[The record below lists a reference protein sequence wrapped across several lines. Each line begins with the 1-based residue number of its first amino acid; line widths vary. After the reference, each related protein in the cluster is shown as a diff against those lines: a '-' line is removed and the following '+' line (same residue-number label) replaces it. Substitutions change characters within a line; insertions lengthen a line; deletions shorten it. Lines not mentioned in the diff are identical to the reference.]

1 MIEYISILA
10 ALVLLNVVLS
20 VSFNLVLG
28 YGGLV
33 SIAHPVFFALGAY
46 ASGLLARDLGL
57 PVPFAILAGGAI
69 AMLSSV
75 ALSVPALRV
84 SGDYM
89 VITSLG
95 FQLALVHVITN
106 VEFTGAAGGLTGIP
120 SGFDGPL
127 RSPLG
132 VLAAAILAVV
142 CIAIVRWLMHGPY
155 GRAVTAMRN
164 DEQALASLGRSPIAI
179 KVALFAV
186 ACGMAGI
193 AGGFYAHHFLY
204 VTPEQFG
211 TFAST
216 ALLTMVVVGGAAT
229 TWGPVL
235 GAVLITLLPEAIR
248 FLDMPIS
255 IMAPTQGV
263 LFSVLVLLFL
273 YLRPQGLLGGA
284 RAGGGI
290 SAWQGARAERRAPR
304 GVQS

>member
-1 MIEYISILA
+1 MIEYVSVLA
-10 ALVLLNVVLS
+10 VLVLLNVVLA

-33 SIAHPVFFALGAY
+33 SIAHPIFFALGAY
-46 ASGLLARDLGL
+46 ASGLLARDLGV
-57 PVPFAILAGGAI
+57 PVPLAIVAGGLL

-95 FQLALVHVITN
+95 FQLALVHIITN

-120 SGFDGPL
+120 SAFDGAM
-127 RSPLG
+127 RSPMA
-132 VLAAAILAVV
+132 VVAAALLAVA
-142 CIAIVRWLMHGPY
+142 CIAAVRWLMHGPY

-164 DEQALASLGRSPIAI
+164 DEQALASLGRSPMAI
-179 KVALFAV
+179 KVMLFAL

-204 VTPEQFG
+204 LTPEQFS

-235 GAVLITLLPEAIR
+235 GAVLVTLLPEVIR
-248 FLDMPIS
+248 FIDMPIA
-255 IMAPTQGV
+255 IMAPLQGV
-263 LFSVLVLLFL
+263 LFSLLVLVFL
-273 YLRPQGLLGGA
+273 YLRPQGLLGGS
-284 RAGGGI
+284 RAGGGVA
-290 SAWQGARAERRAPR
+290 AWHGARAERRTAR
-304 GVQS
+304 GAKP

>member
-1 MIEYISILA
+1 MIEYLSVLA
-10 ALVLLNVVLS
+10 AMALINVVLA

-33 SIAHPVFFALGAY
+33 SIAHPIFFALGAY
-46 ASGLLARDLGL
+46 ASGLLASDLGI
-57 PVPFAILAGGAI
+57 PVPLAILAGGAI
-69 AMLSSV
+69 AMISSF

-95 FQLALVHVITN
+95 FQLALVHIITN

-120 SGFDGPL
+120 SAFEGPM
-127 RSPLG
+127 RSQLG
-132 VLAAAILAVV
+132 VLAIAVLALACV
-142 CIAIVRWLMHGPY
+142 AIVRWLMHGPY

-164 DEQALASLGRSPIAI
+164 DEQALESLGRSPMAI
-179 KVALFAV
+179 KVTLFAI
-186 ACGMAGI
+186 ACGMAGLV
-193 AGGFYAHHFLY
+193 GGFYAHHFLY
-204 VTPEQFG
+204 LTPEQFG

-235 GAVLITLLPEAIR
+235 GAILITLLPEAIR

-255 IMAPTQGV
+255 VMAPAQGV
-263 LFSVLVLLFL
+263 MFSVLVLIFM

-284 RAGGGI
+284 RAGGGV
-290 SAWQGARAERRAPR
+290 SSWYGSRAERRTSGDVKP
-304 GVQS
+304 

>member
-1 MIEYISILA
+1 MIEYVSVLA
-10 ALVLLNVVLS
+10 VLVLLNVVLA

-33 SIAHPVFFALGAY
+33 SIAHPIFFALGAY
-46 ASGLLARDLGL
+46 ASGLLARDLGI
-57 PVPFAILAGGAI
+57 PVPFAIVAGGLL

-95 FQLALVHVITN
+95 FQLALVHIITN

-120 SGFDGPL
+120 SAFDGAM
-127 RSPLG
+127 RSPM
-132 VLAAAILAVV
+132 AVV
-142 CIAIVRWLMHGPY
+142 AAVLLAIACIAVVRWLMHGPY

-164 DEQALASLGRSPIAI
+164 DEQALASLGRSPMAI
-179 KVALFAV
+179 KVMLFAL

-204 VTPEQFG
+204 LTPEQFS

-235 GAVLITLLPEAIR
+235 GAVLVTLLPEVIR
-248 FLDMPIS
+248 FIDMPIA
-255 IMAPTQGV
+255 IMAPLQGV
-263 LFSVLVLLFL
+263 LFSLLVLVFL
-273 YLRPQGLLGGA
+273 YLRPQGLLGGS
-284 RAGGGI
+284 RAGGGVA
-290 SAWQGARAERRAPR
+290 AWHGARAERRTVR
-304 GVQS
+304 GAKP

>member
-1 MIEYISILA
+1 MMEYITVLA
-10 ALVLLNVVLS
+10 ILVLLNVVLA

-33 SIAHPVFFALGAY
+33 TIAHPIFFALGAY
-46 ASGLLARDLGL
+46 SSGLLARDAGL
-57 PVPFAILAGGAI
+57 SIPVAILAGGAI
-69 AMLSSV
+69 AMVASV

-106 VEFTGAAGGLTGIP
+106 VEFTGAAGGLTDIP
-120 SGFDGPL
+120 AAFEGAL
-127 RSPLG
+127 RSPMAMLS
-132 VLAAAILAVV
+132 IAVFAGA
-142 CIAIVRWLMHGPY
+142 CIWLVRWLMHGPY

-164 DEQALASLGRSPIAI
+164 DEQALASLGRSPMAI
-179 KVALFAV
+179 KVTLFAL
-186 ACGMAGI
+186 ACGMAGV
-193 AGGFYAHHFLY
+193 AGGFYAHQFLY
-204 VTPEQFG
+204 LTPEQFS

-235 GAVLITLLPEAIR
+235 GAVLITLLPEVIR

-255 IMAPTQGV
+255 IMAPAQGV
-263 LFSVLVLLFL
+263 LFSLLVLLFL
-273 YLRPQGLLGGA
+273 YLRPQGLLGGP
-284 RAGGGI
+284 RAGGAV
-290 SAWQGARAERRAPR
+290 SAWQGEKAERR
-304 GVQS
+304 VQPGANQ

>member
-1 MIEYISILA
+1 MIEYISVLA
-10 ALVLLNVVLS
+10 AVALINVVLA

-33 SIAHPVFFALGAY
+33 SIAHPAFFALGAF
-46 ASGLLARDLGL
+46 ASGLLARDFGV
-57 PVPFAILAGGAI
+57 PVPVAILAGGAV
-69 AMLSSV
+69 AMVFSV

-84 SGDYM
+84 SGDYL

-95 FQLALVHVITN
+95 FQLALMHIIAN

-120 SGFDGPL
+120 AAFEGRMRGPL
-127 RSPLG
+127 A
-132 VLAAAILAVV
+132 VLAIALLALA
-142 CIAIVRWLMHGPY
+142 CIGVVRWLMHGPY

-164 DEQALASLGRSPIAI
+164 DEQALASLGRSPMAI
-179 KVALFAV
+179 KVTLFALS
-186 ACGMAGI
+186 CGMAGM
-193 AGGFYAHHFLY
+193 AGAFYAHHFLY

-211 TFAST
+211 IFAST

-235 GAVLITLLPEAIR
+235 GAILITLLPEAIR

-255 IMAPTQGV
+255 VMAPAQGV
-263 LFSVLVLLFL
+263 LFSVLVLVFL

-284 RAGGGI
+284 RAGGGVA
-290 SAWQGARAERRAPR
+290 AWYGSRAERRASDEPR
-304 GVQS
+304 R

>member
-1 MIEYISILA
+1 MIEYFSVLA
-10 ALVLLNVVLS
+10 ILVLLNVALA

-33 SIAHPVFFALGAY
+33 SIAHPIFFALGAY
-46 ASGLLARDLGL
+46 ASGLLARDLGWS
-57 PVPFAILAGGAI
+57 VPLAIVAGGVL

-89 VITSLG
+89 VITSMG
-95 FQLALVHVITN
+95 FQLALVHIITN

-120 SGFDGPL
+120 AAFDGPL
-127 RSPLG
+127 RNP
-132 VLAAAILAVV
+132 LAVGV
-142 CIAIVRWLMHGPY
+142 AALFALACVWTVRWLMHGPY

-164 DEQALASLGRSPIAI
+164 DEQALASLGRSPMAI
-179 KVALFAV
+179 KVTLFAL
-186 ACGMAGI
+186 ACGMAGV
-193 AGGFYAHHFLY
+193 AGGLYAHQFQYL
-204 VTPEQFG
+204 TPEQFS

-235 GAVLITLLPEAIR
+235 GAFLVTLLPEAIR

-255 IMAPTQGV
+255 IMAPAQGV
-263 LFSVLVLLFL
+263 LFSLLVLVFL
-273 YLRPQGLLGGA
+273 YARPQGLLGGR

-290 SAWQGARAERRAPR
+290 AAWQGARAERRTA
-304 GVQS
+304 GEGQA

>member
-1 MIEYISILA
+1 MIEYLSVLA
-10 ALVLLNVVLS
+10 AMALINVVLA

-33 SIAHPVFFALGAY
+33 SIAHPIFFALGAY
-46 ASGLLARDLGL
+46 ASGLLARDLGM
-57 PVPFAILAGGAI
+57 PVPLAILAGGAI
-69 AMLSSV
+69 AMISSF

-95 FQLALVHVITN
+95 FQLALVHIITN

-120 SGFDGPL
+120 SAFEGPM
-127 RSPLG
+127 RGQLG
-132 VLAAAILAVV
+132 VLAIAVLALACV
-142 CIAIVRWLMHGPY
+142 AIVRWLMHGPY

-164 DEQALASLGRSPIAI
+164 DEQALESLGRSPMAI
-179 KVALFAV
+179 KVTLFAI
-186 ACGMAGI
+186 ACGMAGLV
-193 AGGFYAHHFLY
+193 GGFYAHHFLY
-204 VTPEQFG
+204 LTPEQFG

-235 GAVLITLLPEAIR
+235 GAILITLLPEAIR

-255 IMAPTQGV
+255 VMAPAQGV
-263 LFSVLVLLFL
+263 MFSVLVLIFM

-284 RAGGGI
+284 RAGGGV
-290 SAWQGARAERRAPR
+290 SSWYGSRAERRATGETNP
-304 GVQS
+304 

>member
-1 MIEYISILA
+1 MIEYVSVLA
-10 ALVLLNVVLS
+10 VLVLLNVVLA

-33 SIAHPVFFALGAY
+33 SIAHPIFFALGAY
-46 ASGLLARDLGL
+46 ASGLLARDLGI
-57 PVPFAILAGGAI
+57 PVPFAIVAGGLL

-95 FQLALVHVITN
+95 FQLALVHIITN

-120 SGFDGPL
+120 SAFDGAM
-127 RSPLG
+127 RSPM
-132 VLAAAILAVV
+132 AVV
-142 CIAIVRWLMHGPY
+142 AAVLLAIACIAVVRWLMHGPY

-164 DEQALASLGRSPIAI
+164 DEQALASLGRSPMAI
-179 KVALFAV
+179 KVMLFAL

-204 VTPEQFG
+204 LTPEQFS

-235 GAVLITLLPEAIR
+235 GAVLVTLLPEVIR
-248 FLDMPIS
+248 FIDMPIA
-255 IMAPTQGV
+255 IMAPLQGV
-263 LFSVLVLLFL
+263 LFSLLVLVFL
-273 YLRPQGLLGGA
+273 YLRPQGLLGGS
-284 RAGGGI
+284 RAGGGVA
-290 SAWQGARAERRAPR
+290 AWHGARAERRVAR
-304 GVQS
+304 GAKP

>member
-1 MIEYISILA
+1 MIEYLCILA
-10 ALVLLNVVLS
+10 VLVLVNVALA

-33 SIAHPVFFALGAY
+33 SIAHPIFFALGAY
-46 ASGLLARDLGL
+46 ASGLLARDLGW
-57 PVPFAILAGGAI
+57 PVPLAILSGGAL
-69 AMLSSV
+69 AMVASV

-95 FQLALVHVITN
+95 FQLALVHIITN

-120 SGFDGPL
+120 SAFEGTM
-127 RSPLG
+127 RSPMA
-132 VLAAAILAVV
+132 VLAAGAFALLCVAG
-142 CIAIVRWLMHGPY
+142 VRWLMHGPY

-164 DEQALASLGRSPIAI
+164 DEQALASLGRSPMAI
-179 KVALFAV
+179 KVTLFAA
-186 ACGMAGI
+186 ACGMAGV

-204 VTPEQFG
+204 LTPEQFG

-235 GAVLITLLPEAIR
+235 GAFLITLMPEAIR

-255 IMAPTQGV
+255 VMAPAQGV
-263 LFSVLVLLFL
+263 MFSVLVLLFL
-273 YLRPQGLLGGA
+273 YLRPQGLLGGS

-290 SAWQGARAERRAPR
+290 AAWQGSRAERRAPA
-304 GVQS
+304 GSKP

>member
-1 MIEYISILA
+1 MIEYLSVLA
-10 ALVLLNVVLS
+10 AMALINVVLA

-33 SIAHPVFFALGAY
+33 SIAHPIFFALGAY
-46 ASGLLARDLGL
+46 ASGLLARDLGM
-57 PVPFAILAGGAI
+57 PVPLAILAGGAI
-69 AMLSSV
+69 AMISSF

-95 FQLALVHVITN
+95 FQLALVHIITN

-120 SGFDGPL
+120 SAFEGPI
-127 RSPLG
+127 RGQLG
-132 VLAAAILAVV
+132 LFAIAVFAIACV
-142 CIAIVRWLMHGPY
+142 AIVRWLMHGPY

-164 DEQALASLGRSPIAI
+164 DEQALESLGRSPMAI
-179 KVALFAV
+179 KVMLFAM
-186 ACGMAGI
+186 ACGMAGVV
-193 AGGFYAHHFLY
+193 GGFYAHHFLY
-204 VTPEQFG
+204 LTPEQFG

-235 GAVLITLLPEAIR
+235 GAILITLLPEAIR

-255 IMAPTQGV
+255 VMAPAQGV
-263 LFSVLVLLFL
+263 MFSVLVLIFM

-284 RAGGGI
+284 RAGGGV
-290 SAWQGARAERRAPR
+290 SSWYGSRAERRVNG
-304 GVQS
+304 GVKP

>member
-1 MIEYISILA
+1 MIEYLSVLA
-10 ALVLLNVVLS
+10 AMALINVVLA

-33 SIAHPVFFALGAY
+33 SIAHPIFFALGAY
-46 ASGLLARDLGL
+46 ASGLLARDLGI
-57 PVPFAILAGGAI
+57 PVPLAILAGGAI
-69 AMLSSV
+69 AMISSF

-95 FQLALVHVITN
+95 FQLALVHIITN

-120 SGFDGPL
+120 SAFEGPM
-127 RSPLG
+127 RGQLG
-132 VLAAAILAVV
+132 LLAIAVLALACV
-142 CIAIVRWLMHGPY
+142 AIVRWLMHGPY

-164 DEQALASLGRSPIAI
+164 DEQALESLGRSPMAI
-179 KVALFAV
+179 KVMLFAM
-186 ACGMAGI
+186 ACGMAGVI
-193 AGGFYAHHFLY
+193 GGFYAHHFLY
-204 VTPEQFG
+204 LTPEQFG

-235 GAVLITLLPEAIR
+235 GAILITLLPEAIR

-255 IMAPTQGV
+255 VMAPAQGV
-263 LFSVLVLLFL
+263 MFSVLVLIFM

-284 RAGGGI
+284 RAGGGM
-290 SAWQGARAERRAPR
+290 SSWYGSSAERRVNG
-304 GVQS
+304 GVKP

>member
-1 MIEYISILA
+1 MIEYLSVLA
-10 ALVLLNVVLS
+10 AMALINVVLA

-33 SIAHPVFFALGAY
+33 SIAHPIFFALGAY
-46 ASGLLARDLGL
+46 ASGLLARDLGI
-57 PVPFAILAGGAI
+57 PVPLAILAGGAI
-69 AMLSSV
+69 AMISSF

-95 FQLALVHVITN
+95 FQLALVHIITN

-120 SGFDGPL
+120 SAFEGPM
-127 RSPLG
+127 RGQLG
-132 VLAAAILAVV
+132 LLAIAVLALACV
-142 CIAIVRWLMHGPY
+142 AIVRWLMHGPY

-164 DEQALASLGRSPIAI
+164 DEQALESLGRSPMAI
-179 KVALFAV
+179 KVMLFAM
-186 ACGMAGI
+186 ACGMAGVI
-193 AGGFYAHHFLY
+193 GGFYAHHFLY
-204 VTPEQFG
+204 LTPEQFG

-235 GAVLITLLPEAIR
+235 GAILITLLPEAIR

-255 IMAPTQGV
+255 VMAPAQGV
-263 LFSVLVLLFL
+263 MFSVLVLIFM

-284 RAGGGI
+284 RAGGGM
-290 SAWQGARAERRAPR
+290 SSWYGSRAERRVNG
-304 GVQS
+304 GVKP

>member
-1 MIEYISILA
+1 MIEYLSVLA
-10 ALVLLNVVLS
+10 AMALINVVLA

-33 SIAHPVFFALGAY
+33 SIAHPIFFALGAY
-46 ASGLLARDLGL
+46 ASGLLASDLGM
-57 PVPFAILAGGAI
+57 PVPLAILAGGAI
-69 AMLSSV
+69 AMISSF

-95 FQLALVHVITN
+95 FQLALVHIITN
-106 VEFTGAAGGLTGIP
+106 VEFTGAAGGLSGIP
-120 SGFDGPL
+120 SAFEGPM
-127 RSPLG
+127 RGQLG
-132 VLAAAILAVV
+132 VLAIAVLALACV
-142 CIAIVRWLMHGPY
+142 AIVRWLMHGPY

-164 DEQALASLGRSPIAI
+164 DEQALESLGRSPMAI
-179 KVALFAV
+179 KVTLFAI
-186 ACGMAGI
+186 ACGMAGLV
-193 AGGFYAHHFLY
+193 GGFYAHHFLY
-204 VTPEQFG
+204 LTPEQFG

-235 GAVLITLLPEAIR
+235 GAILITLLPEAIR

-255 IMAPTQGV
+255 VMAPAQGV
-263 LFSVLVLLFL
+263 MFSVLVLIFM

-284 RAGGGI
+284 RAGGGV
-290 SAWQGARAERRAPR
+290 SSWYGSRAERRASGDVKP
-304 GVQS
+304 